1 MGQVPSSVIPEPLHI
16 PYIIVTSKAGL
27 LQAKPPDNLFPILF
41 PIFPNLFQQPTV
53 SKMRLPYM
61 PATAPTTSSSS
72 MSDPSTTA
80 AYEQL
85 SARRAPNPLLALDR
99 ALLHSPPVASGWSS
113 FLGAIRQ
120 QTSLPTDIRELCIC
134 RVAVLN
140 GATYE
145 WEHHAPIL
153 KSEGKLSE
161 EALEDV
167 KERKAWQGWENAW
180 GKDETGR
187 EEGDVGGALSERQR
201 AVLAYADAMTIGI
214 KVSDEIFALL
224 RRSFDDRET
233 VEITATV
240 AAYNCVSRFLVA
252 LDVGEMSE
260 KETK

>member
-1 MGQVPSSVIPEPLHI
+1 
-16 PYIIVTSKAGL
+16 
-27 LQAKPPDNLFPILF
+27 
-41 PIFPNLFQQPTV
+41 
-53 SKMRLPYM
+53 M
-61 PATAPTTSSSS
+61 PATPPTTSSAST
-72 MSDPSTTA
+72 SDPSTTA

-120 QTSLPTDIRELCIC
+120 QTSLPADIRELCIC

-153 KSEGKLSE
+153 KDEGKLSE
-161 EALEDV
+161 EALEEV
-167 KERKAWQGWENAW
+167 KERKAWQGWDSAW
-180 GKDETGR
+180 GKNETGR
-187 EEGDVGGALSERQR
+187 EEGEVGRALSDKQR

-214 KVSDEIFALL
+214 KVSDEIFAWI
-224 RRSFDDRET
+224 RRSFDDREI